1 MIGRL
6 YRAGQK
12 REVHIHRLIMEG
24 TLESRMHQMW
34 GMLDVEPTNSGQ
46 LNIKRRAILGQL
58 G

>member
-12 REVHIHRLIMEG
+12 RDVHIHRLIMEG